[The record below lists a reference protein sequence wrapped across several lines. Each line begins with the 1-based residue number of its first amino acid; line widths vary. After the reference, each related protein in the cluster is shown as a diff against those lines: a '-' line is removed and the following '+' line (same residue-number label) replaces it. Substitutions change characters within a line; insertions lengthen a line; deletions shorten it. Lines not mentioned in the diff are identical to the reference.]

1 MMAPRMLGGPHIKG
15 SPSNTRRDID
25 GAVPPLSVGPAV
37 TSARVR
43 FSHNDT
49 YRIDREWRRLEG
61 TAQRDLFRVLRR
73 RFLERHRGR
82 GPWVLDAGSGP
93 GRFTPFVGPIRSRR
107 VAADIGPEAL
117 EQLADHWTGPPIGP
131 AAPDRVRADL
141 VRPPFAPESFG
152 TVAALG
158 NLLGFAE
165 GQSEPLLD
173 RLGALVVPGG
183 TLLLE
188 IAPAPG
194 ERSRYLG
201 RLPAGAV
208 ARLFRAPTRAI
219 VARVEAEGFAR
230 EIARRPKAG
239 RFRRYSAA
247 EIAAWCQ
254 AGHWEVVETVAVAPM
269 LGPDAGRVD
278 ALARDPLAWARLLEV
293 EEQVGRRKERWLRA
307 AAVLVAARKKSE
319 G

>member
-1 MMAPRMLGGPHIKG
+1 M
-15 SPSNTRRDID
+15 
-25 GAVPPLSVGPAV
+25 
-37 TSARVR
+37 R

-49 YRIDREWRRLEG
+49 YRIDREWQRLEG
-61 TAQRDLFRVLRR
+61 TAQRDLFRELRR

-93 GRFTPFVGPIRSRR
+93 GRFTPFVGPARSRR

-117 EQLADHWTGPPIGP
+117 VQLSEHWAGPPLGP
-131 AAPDRVRADL
+131 ALPDRVRADL
-141 VRPPFAPESFG
+141 VRPPFAPGSFG

-194 ERSRYLG
+194 ERSRYLA
-201 RLPAGAV
+201 RLPPGAV
-208 ARLFRAPTRAI
+208 ARMFRSPARAI

-230 EIARRPKAG
+230 EIARRPRAG

-247 EIAAWCQ
+247 EIAAWSA
-254 AGHWEVVETVAVAPM
+254 AGDWEVLEVVAVAPM
-269 LGPDAGRVD
+269 LGPDATRLD
-278 ALARDPLAWARLLEV
+278 AVARDPIAWARLLDV

-307 AAVLVAARKKSE
+307 AALLVAAQKKSE